1 MRLWQSISKEAV
13 VRQWFGI
20 LFLAALLAFAPGYAG
35 AQSPGA
41 SATTPATQPQNPDV
55 KAEPAGAAPS
65 YTPNE
70 KKEYQKKTAA
80 ELAAFQEKITDLRMK
95 AGTGMRAKKR
105 LILKS
110 TNHLQAQVLAAKNQL
125 AAMETAPDQTW
136 GDLKTAMD
144 KTMDDLA
151 NAWKEAEAHIN

>member
-1 MRLWQSISKEAV
+1 MRLWQLISKEALV
-13 VRQWFGI
+13 IQGLGI
-20 LFLAALLAFAPGYAG
+20 LFLAALLGFAPGYAG
-35 AQSPGA
+35 AQSPG
-41 SATTPATQPQNPDV
+41 SGSTTPATQPQNPDG
-55 KAEPAGAAPS
+55 KAEPAGVAPS
-65 YTPNE
+65 YTPKQ
-70 KKEYQKKTAA
+70 KKEYQTKTAA
-80 ELAAFQEKITDLRMK
+80 ELAAVQEKITDLRMK

-110 TNHLQAQVLAAKNQL
+110 TNHLQGQVLAAKSQL

-151 NAWKEAEAHIN
+151 NAWKEAEAHLN